1 MIQELS
7 ETPEYKDEVASI
19 GFSTWK
25 EECHLL
31 GIHSVEDYKKS
42 MGRTVIAVQDGLI
55 GQVSIDECDLET
67 HKHLSPWL
75 CSLYVKSPYR
85 LQGIAGRL
93 IEYVVKD
100 YDVLYLWC
108 TEGGFSMYISSRSK
122 GRTRCWWQ
130 TLCLRPKR
138 QTRH

>member
-42 MGRTVIAVQDGLI
+42 MGRTVIAVQDA
-55 GQVSIDECDLET
+55 GQVSI
-67 HKHLSPWL
+67 
-75 CSLYVKSPYR
+75 
-85 LQGIAGRL
+85 
-93 IEYVVKD
+93 EYIREKKTID
-100 YDVLYLWC
+100 
-108 TEGGFSMYISSRSK
+108 R
-122 GRTRCWWQ
+122 
-130 TLCLRPKR
+130 
-138 QTRH
+138 

>member
-55 GQVSIDECDLET
+55 GQVSIDECDLFTT
-67 HKHLSPWL
+67 HT
-75 CSLYVKSPYR
+75 SL
-85 LQGIAGRL
+85 LWGGINKFQL
-93 IEYVVKD
+93 LECNK
-100 YDVLYLWC
+100 
-108 TEGGFSMYISSRSK
+108 
-122 GRTRCWWQ
+122 
-130 TLCLRPKR
+130 
-138 QTRH
+138 

>member
-108 TEGGFSMYISSRSK
+108 TEDLCPFYAKHGFVKMDCVGKKRIMVRFKSK
-122 GRTRCWWQ
+122 MI
-130 TLCLRPKR
+130 
-138 QTRH
+138 